1 MFGAWVLE
9 LSCLLFVVT
18 AVIGFRRLVAPAV
31 ECPAQRQKWS
41 GCRSSSC
48 VGMSF
53 FILPSSFFIRTSG
66 PQATTATAASL
77 LIYNRRLWLHA
88 LNAIGMPSQQS
99 PHLSGFLRVK
109 RFSRQAVPSCLLAC
123 GICPSHVW
131 DRFQSVSMRRPCR
144 IARSV
149 RMKQRQESEGE
160 RSPSPRPHC
169 R

>member
-1 MFGAWVLE
+1 M
-9 LSCLLFVVT
+9 
-18 AVIGFRRLVAPAV
+18 
-31 ECPAQRQKWS
+31 QKWG

-48 VGMSF
+48 VGTSF

-109 RFSRQAVPSCLLAC
+109 RFSRQAVPFCLLAC
-123 GICPSHVW
+123 GIWPSHVW
-131 DRFQSVSMRRPCR
+131 DRFQSLSMRRPCR

-149 RMKQRQESEGE
+149 PMKQRQESE
-160 RSPSPRPHC
+160 RNARPHPGPLPPGEGESFA
-169 R
+169 RVLPIGTRWVVVLLQKQNARWRRLQP